1 MLTLANIFDY
11 LSYYVHIYVELWNMD
26 HLVSGT
32 IATILQKS
40 VLIEENSWFYVLLH
54 AELHI

>member
-40 VLIEENSWFYVLLH
+40 V
-54 AELHI
+54 